1 MNISEEIARRDF
13 LKFTLAASAA
23 VGIGSNPA
31 ETNAADPDQFSFRRL
46 RAIDVN
52 VSLSRWPF
60 RQLPEDETEALVNR
74 LKSNGVVQAWAGSF
88 DGLLSKNLAAVNERL
103 ATECRERGRGVLVP
117 FGSVNPMLPDWQE
130 DLRRCAE
137 VHKMPGIRLHPN
149 YHDYKLD
156 EPRFAKLLQEA
167 ASRGLIVQIA
177 ASMEDERVQHFL
189 VRVPNVE
196 LSPLTP
202 LIGKNPGLRVVLL
215 NWFRA
220 AKGELLTQLG
230 RTGQVWFD
238 IAMVEGVGGVGQLLE
253 RVTASQVVFGS
264 HAPFYYFES
273 AALKLQESVLS
284 KQQLAGISSQNARN
298 LLKPLM
304 HTNKH

>member
-1 MNISEEIARRDF
+1 MNISGEIARRDF

-23 VGIGSNPA
+23 VGIGANPA
-31 ETNAADPDQFSFRRL
+31 ETNAADQDQFSFRRL

-60 RQLPEDETEALVNR
+60 RRLSLDVTEALVNR
-74 LKSNGVVQAWAGSF
+74 LKSQGVSHAWAGSF
-88 DGLLSKNLAAVNERL
+88 DGLLSKNLGSVNERL

-117 FGSVNPMLPDWQE
+117 FGTVNPILPDWQE

-149 YHDYKLD
+149 YHGYKLD
-156 EPRFAKLLQEA
+156 EPRFAKLLEEA
-167 ASRGLIVQIA
+167 GRRGLSVQIA
-177 ASMEDERVQHFL
+177 ASMEDERVQHSL

-196 LSPLTP
+196 FSPLIA

-220 AKGELLTQLG
+220 AKGELLGQLG

-238 IAMVEGVGGVGQLLE
+238 IAMVEGVGGVSQLLE
-253 RVTASQVVFGS
+253 QVPASQVLFGS

-273 AALKLQESVLS
+273 AALKLQESILS
-284 KQQLAGISSQNARN
+284 QQQLASISSQNAGSLQKRLN
-298 LLKPLM
+298 
-304 HTNKH
+304 H